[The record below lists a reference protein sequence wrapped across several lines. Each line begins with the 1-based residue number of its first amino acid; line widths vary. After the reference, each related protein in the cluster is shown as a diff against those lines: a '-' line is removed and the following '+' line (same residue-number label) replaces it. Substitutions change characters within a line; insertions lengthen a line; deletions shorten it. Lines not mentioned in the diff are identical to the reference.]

1 MIHTAEIA
9 GATDVTSAHST
20 CQEKQ
25 LKPPLRVGQV
35 HQRIFTLKTSTYRDE
50 GVNSLPGLSS

>member
-9 GATDVTSAHST
+9 GATDVTSAHS
-20 CQEKQ
+20 
-25 LKPPLRVGQV
+25 
-35 HQRIFTLKTSTYRDE
+35 TLKTSTYRDE